1 MPEMLA
7 SRRLQA
13 VSELRV
19 KRDLSKTALSEELL
33 QEVLRHQGLKVLD
46 LGGTFCKLLTTVEP
60 RRLARALTKMEEVN
74 LTYAG
79 LTWCHQA
86 GGRCKL
92 SSLPSVNAPTSCR
105 NWIWTS

>member
-1 MPEMLA
+1 MEHTNINSVLTVEMLE
-7 SRRLQA
+7 RIFRLLP
-13 VSELRV
+13 S
-19 KRDLSKTALSEELL
+19 RDLKMVVLVSWKWREVEEAP
-33 QEVLRHQGLKVLD
+33 GLKVLD

-92 SSLPSVNAPTSCR
+92 SSLPSVNAPTS
-105 NWIWTS
+105 